1 MEISRAGFQ
10 PDLQIM
16 KVIRELAN
24 LKRVETSPVL
34 TIGNFDGVHRG
45 HQQIF
50 SKVVERARQ
59 LQVASMVFTF
69 DPHTLRLLQPKGEP
83 FLLTTFDEKT
93 RLIDQEGIDLLVAV
107 AFDQD
112 LAAYPPRRFVNEVL
126 GKQIAPV
133 EILVGP
139 NFNFGQ
145 GGKGDIKLLRELG
158 EELGF
163 KVRIIEPVK
172 TGGMIVSSSKIR
184 ELLREGRVRE
194 AAKLLGRNYTLKQ
207 TVIPGCGRGKSIG
220 FPTANLEPGPKLLP
234 RDGVYAVRVN
244 YRSRYKGAVNV
255 GTNPTFPA
263 TPSGPEVR
271 VEVHI
276 LDFDEEIRG
285 EAIEIEFIERIREE
299 ITFSGPVELREQIKK
314 DLVRANEILD
324 SSASPNP

>member
-1 MEISRAGFQ
+1 
-10 PDLQIM
+10 
-16 KVIRELAN
+16 
-24 LKRVETSPVL
+24 
-34 TIGNFDGVHRG
+34 
-45 HQQIF
+45 
-50 SKVVERARQ
+50 
-59 LQVASMVFTF
+59 
-69 DPHTLRLLQPKGEP
+69 
-83 FLLTTFDEKT
+83 
-93 RLIDQEGIDLLVAV
+93 
-107 AFDQD
+107 
-112 LAAYPPRRFVNEVL
+112 
-126 GKQIAPV
+126 
-133 EILVGP
+133 VGP

-184 ELLREGRVRE
+184 KLLREGRVRE

-285 EAIEIEFIERIREE
+285 EVIEIEFIERIREE
-299 ITFSGPVELREQIKK
+299 ITFSGPAELREQIKK